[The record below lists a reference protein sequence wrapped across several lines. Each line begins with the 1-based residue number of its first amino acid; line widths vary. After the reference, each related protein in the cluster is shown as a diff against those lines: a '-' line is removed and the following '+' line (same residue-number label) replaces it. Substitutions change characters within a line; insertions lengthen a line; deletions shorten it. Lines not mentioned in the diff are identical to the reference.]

1 MTYRI
6 PFILLLLCLLS
17 VVACKGDIEPDK
29 TENIVVEGWIE
40 DGGFPVVMLTT
51 TVSLSDEYEG
61 EEELKKHLINWA
73 KVTVS
78 DGTQEVILTGM
89 YDTLYFPPYIYTTG
103 AMRGKTG
110 HTYRLKVEYE
120 NYVATATTTILPNVK
135 LDSVTVAPCSESDT
149 LYQLTAHFADNP
161 DTRDFYLLLLNNGMD
176 YSQPLIS
183 YMGYMDDAVAASN
196 HISIPVYKEQ
206 KLMTNEHYTPYFSKS
221 DTVVVKLAHVNAETF
236 DYWKDIQGSVSFSTS
251 MFMPVSTNVQ
261 SNLSGGIGY
270 WQGYGI
276 SYIPVIVSDHVN
288 AEKK

>member
-6 PFILLLLCLLS
+6 PFILLLCLLS

-161 DTRDFYLLLLNNGMD
+161 DTRDYYLLLLNNGMD

-221 DTVVVKLAHVNAETF
+221 DTVVVKLAHVNVETF

>member
-161 DTRDFYLLLLNNGMD
+161 DTRDYYLLLLNNGMD

>member
-206 KLMTNEHYTPYFSKS
+206 KLMTSEHYTPYFSKS

>member
-1 MTYRI
+1 MTYRL
-6 PFILLLLCLLS
+6 PFILLLLCVLS
-17 VVACKGDIEPDK
+17 VVACKGNIEPDK

-40 DGGFPVVMLTT
+40 DGGFPIVMLTT
-51 TVSLSDEYEG
+51 SVSLSDDYAG
-61 EEELKKHLINWA
+61 KEELKKHLINWA
-73 KVTVS
+73 KVTIS

-120 NYVATATTTILPNVK
+120 NYIATATTTILPSVN
-135 LDSVTVAPCSESDT
+135 LDSVTVAPCAESDT
-149 LYQLTAHFADNP
+149 LYQLTAHFTDNP
-161 DTRDFYLLLLNNGMD
+161 DTRNYYLLLINNGLE

-183 YMGYMDDAVAASN
+183 YMGYLDDAVTASK

-206 KLMTNEHYTPYFSKS
+206 KLMTNEHYTPYFCKY
-221 DTVVVKLAHVNAETF
+221 DTVVVKLAHVNSEAF
-236 DYWKDIQGSVSFSTS
+236 NYWKDIQGSVSFSTS

-261 SNLSGGIGY
+261 SNVTGGIGY

-276 SYIPVIVSDHVN
+276 STRTVIINNHL
-288 AEKK
+288 KK

>member
-6 PFILLLLCLLS
+6 PFILLLCLLS
-17 VVACKGDIEPDK
+17 FVACKGDIEPDK

-161 DTRDFYLLLLNNGMD
+161 DTRDYYLLLLNNGMD

-276 SYIPVIVSDHVN
+276 SYISVIVSDHVN

>member
-6 PFILLLLCLLS
+6 PFILLLCLLS

-161 DTRDFYLLLLNNGMD
+161 DTRDYYLLLLNNGMD